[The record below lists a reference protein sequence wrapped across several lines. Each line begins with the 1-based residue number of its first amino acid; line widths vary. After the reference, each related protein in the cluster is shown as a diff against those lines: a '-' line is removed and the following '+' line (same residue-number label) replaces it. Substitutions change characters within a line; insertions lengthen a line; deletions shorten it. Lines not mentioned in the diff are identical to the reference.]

1 MRSGSN
7 APRVGSYNRNVVLD
21 AIRQSAGVSRVE
33 LAAHTGLTQQ
43 TVSNIVRRL
52 IRDGLVTESGQIP
65 TGLGKPRIGLQV
77 NGRAYHAVGV
87 HIDPHS
93 ITYVIVDLVGN
104 VVARRARRP
113 PAGTRPATVIRQV
126 ARAVG
131 DMVAGSGV
139 AAGSLLGIG
148 VASPG
153 PIDAERGEV
162 VSPPNLPGWQRVP
175 LRDALAEQ
183 TGRPVYLDNDATAAA
198 SGERW
203 VGRTE
208 RSGSFL
214 FVYLGTGIGSG
225 LVLADQV
232 YRGDTGNAAELGH
245 VPVEA
250 RGRPCHCGGRGCVE
264 AYAGLP
270 SILASLSAAAG
281 RGASRGAGPGAS
293 PGAGPHAGPHAGPGA
308 GTAAGRGAGPGYR
321 DWADLDAAI
330 AAGDRAPRDAVTVA
344 AGYLGAGMVSAINLV
359 DVNRVIIGGRV
370 RRECAE
376 IFRAG
381 VERALSR
388 RTIARAVRPLSV
400 EVSLAGQDVGAIGA
414 ASLVLHGNYA
424 PHPSALLADIGT
436 LP

>member
-33 LAAHTGLTQQ
+33 LAGRTGLTQQ
-43 TVSNIVRRL
+43 AVSNIVRRL
-52 IRDGLVTESGQIP
+52 IQDGLVSESGQIQ
-65 TGLGKPRIGLQV
+65 TGLGKPRMSLQV
-77 NGRAYHAVGV
+77 NERANHAVGV

-93 ITYVIVDLVGN
+93 ITYVVLNLVGD

-113 PAGTRPATVIRQV
+113 PAGASPATVIRQV

-131 DMVAGSGV
+131 DLVAGSGV
-139 AAGSLLGIG
+139 AAGSVLGLG

-183 TGRPVYLDNDATAAA
+183 TGLPVYLDNDATAAA

-245 VPVEA
+245 VPVDA
-250 RGRPCHCGGRGCVE
+250 AGRPCHCGGRGCVE

-270 SILASLSAAAG
+270 AILAGL
-281 RGASRGAGPGAS
+281 
-293 PGAGPHAGPHAGPGA
+293 
-308 GTAAGRGAGPGYR
+308 GTADGPGYR
-321 DWADLDAAI
+321 DWADLDAAV
-330 AAGDRAPRDAVTVA
+330 AAGSEPVRAAVTEA
-344 AGYLGAGMVSAINLV
+344 AGYLGAGTVSAINMV
-359 DVNRVIIGGRV
+359 DVNRVIIGGQV
-370 RRECAE
+370 RGRCAE
-376 IFRAG
+376 IFRAA
-381 VERALSR
+381 VERAVSR
-388 RTIARAVRPLSV
+388 RAIARSVRPLSV
-400 EVSLAGQDVGAIGA
+400 EASLAGQDVGAIGA

-424 PHPSALLADIGT
+424 PHTSALLADIT
-436 LP
+436 PR